1 MKLPETG
8 LKRVQYFEDLK
19 LQSKGRFTNYSKVA
33 LKSLQD
39 VVERSKSISLKLLIV
54 ILIKKKFLSY
64 I

>member
-19 LQSKGRFTNYSKVA
+19 LQTKGRFTNYSKVA

-39 VVERSKSISLKLLIV
+39 VVEGS
-54 ILIKKKFLSY
+54 
-64 I
+64 